1 MKTVDFGGLPFHFIG
16 IGGIG
21 MSALAYVLAKRHL
34 PVSGSDVRPS
44 HITERLQSVGV
55 KVFSQQ
61 VASNLEIFQ
70 ALNTPVRETVAIGQG
85 LKEPNTPQN
94 HSVIGVNDNNGNGYH
109 PSERLPQV
117 ICSTAISNKNEE
129 YQAALEK
136 GCPIFHRSDVLAALI
151 KYYYGIGVAGTHGK
165 TTTSSLIGYI
175 LLEA

>member
-1 MKTVDFGGLPFHFIG
+1 MKTVDFGGVPFHFIG

-21 MSALAYVLAKRHL
+21 MSALAYVLAKRQL

-55 KVFSQQ
+55 KVFNQQ

-70 ALNTPVRETVAIGQG
+70 SINSPVREKVAVGQA

-94 HSVIGVNDNNGNGYH
+94 YSAIEVNDNNGNGQH

-117 ICSTAISNKNEE
+117 IC
-129 YQAALEK
+129 
-136 GCPIFHRSDVLAALI
+136 
-151 KYYYGIGVAGTHGK
+151 
-165 TTTSSLIGYI
+165 
-175 LLEA
+175 